1 MTGVG
6 FVFSLFPGIIKI
18 KMHYEHVVH
27 NHLMTKV
34 SNEIIF
40 QEATDKGARF
50 IKVNSKAHG

>member
-1 MTGVG
+1 MG

-27 NHLMTKV
+27 NHLMAKV

-50 IKVNSKAHG
+50 IKVNSKAHD